1 MVKSIIQREL
11 ISFLFG
17 SLNRFVQ
24 NIRFVQLIIVHVN
37 IRKENPLIR
46 IFLFLFL
53 FFSLLQE
60 KRYLERNSKGIILL
74 IVILEYKKKIFKITY

>member
-1 MVKSIIQREL
+1 MKSIIQREL

-53 FFSLLQE
+53 SFFFFVT
-60 KRYLERNSKGIILL
+60 G
-74 IVILEYKKKIFKITY
+74 KKIFRV